1 MVMKKNSD
9 NVELAATGLAGCIV
23 LILVVLGNV
32 LVYGTI
38 GLVILGLL
46 KLFGV
51 IG

>member
-1 MVMKKNSD
+1 MAYNSKT
-9 NVELAATGLAGCIV
+9 ETAATGLAGCIV
-23 LILVVLGNV
+23 LLLVLLGNV